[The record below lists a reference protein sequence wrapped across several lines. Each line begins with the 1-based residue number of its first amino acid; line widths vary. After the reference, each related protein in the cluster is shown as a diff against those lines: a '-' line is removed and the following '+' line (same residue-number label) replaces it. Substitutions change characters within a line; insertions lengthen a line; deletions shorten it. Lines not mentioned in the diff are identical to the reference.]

1 MLVHISFIHRLAA
14 HRERACDIAVGVH
27 TRSLGWFRNNTQ
39 GTAMTNQTRSN
50 PVTQQWHEPQRELR
64 YYPPLT
70 LVAPQAHANH
80 LLAAMHAAGW
90 KNCLSQLEY
99 VPMPL
104 GQVLYESG
112 RSLSHIFFPTTAIV
126 SLFYL
131 CENGSSAVSALTGSE
146 GVVGL
151 PLLMGGGSRAINA
164 SVLRA
169 GHGFRLRA
177 QVMKD
182 EFNSHSPLLHL
193 FMRHTLALITQIMQ
207 TAACNRHHSVDQQ
220 LARWLLMSLD
230 RSESRELA
238 MTHELIA
245 TALGVRREG
254 ITAAA
259 LKLQAAGVIRYARGR
274 ITVLNRPALERLSCE
289 CYAVVKTEYDRLL
302 PDSMTV

>member
-1 MLVHISFIHRLAA
+1 MTTQLQRTPPALVRRDL
-14 HRERACDIAVGVH
+14 
-27 TRSLGWFRNNTQ
+27 
-39 GTAMTNQTRSN
+39 QT
-50 PVTQQWHEPQRELR
+50 ELR
-64 YYPPLT
+64 WRSPQA
-70 LVAPQAHANH
+70 LVAPQPDSNR
-80 LLAAMHAAGW
+80 LLAALPAAHC
-90 KNCLSQLEY
+90 KICLSQLEY

-104 GQVLYESG
+104 GQVLYQSG
-112 RSLSHIFFPTTAIV
+112 CRPSHVYFPTTAIV
-126 SLFYL
+126 SLFHL
-131 CENGSSAVSALTGSE
+131 CEDGSSSVSAITGNE

-151 PLLMGGGSRAINA
+151 SLFMGGGSHASNA
-164 SVLRA
+164 SVLCA